1 MADGWLRVAVKR
13 PPGERADLL
22 LEGLLA
28 AGGSAVEETG
38 DRYVTYLP
46 LRADREAVLHRL
58 RTALIPLL
66 GPEPPELE
74 LEDVPE
80 QDWIALWRAG
90 LGARRVGSRIVVA
103 PTWAAADA
111 ADHEIVVR
119 IDPQMAFGTGEHA
132 STRGVLRLMEPVVR
146 PGSRVLDVGTGS
158 AILAIAA
165 ALLDASH
172 VFAVESDPDAIPNA
186 AENVALNGV
195 TQRVTLQ
202 CRVADDAFFEGH
214 GAAAFDGI
222 LANVLSSVL
231 RPLLPAFHRAL
242 VPGGWVILAG
252 ILAEE
257 AAELRAAA
265 VATGFAVEAEDSEE
279 QWWSVLLRRAS

>member
-1 MADGWLRVAVKR
+1 MQRGWLRVAVKR
-13 PPGERADLL
+13 PPGERADAL

-38 DRYVTYLP
+38 DGYVTYLP
-46 LRADREAVLHRL
+46 LLADREVVLHRL
-58 RTALIPLL
+58 RTALGPAL
-66 GPEPPELE
+66 GPEPLELE

-90 LGARRVGSRIVVA
+90 LGVRRVGRRIVVA
-103 PTWAAADA
+103 PTWAAVDA
-111 ADHEIVVR
+111 ADHEVVVR

-132 STRGVLRLMEPVVR
+132 STRGVLRLMESVVR
-146 PGSRVLDVGTGS
+146 PGSHLLDVGTGS

-165 ALLDASH
+165 ALLNASN
-172 VFAVESDPDAIPNA
+172 VLAVESDPDAIPNA
-186 AENVALNGV
+186 TENVLLNGV
-195 TQRVTLQ
+195 TDRVTVECQ
-202 CRVADDAFFEGH
+202 VADDIFLHGH

-242 VPGGWVILAG
+242 VPRGWAILAG

-265 VATGFAVEAEDSEE
+265 AATGFVVEAEDSEE
-279 QWWSVLLRRAS
+279 QWWSVLLRAS